1 MSTDRERRKQRAF
14 YLEEKERKEG
24 REERER
30 ERGEGGK
37 TGEGMVE
44 VEEKGEREE
53 DDGEERRNED
63 NEKKVDGREKWN
75 VKEGGEGVSQN
86 GPWCT
91 VRHSGPRSSLLSCP
105 CWSALVFSRSRRSK
119 TAIFFLP
126 RRICGGTKGIACVPL
141 VPVARE
147 LRVHFHPA
155 LIVLD
160 LVNTFPEYGWKV
172 LLRLARGNYKRW
184 CSEECK

>member
-1 MSTDRERRKQRAF
+1 MECERRWR
-14 YLEEKERKEG
+14 G
-24 REERER
+24 
-30 ERGEGGK
+30 ERGY
-37 TGEGMVE
+37 
-44 VEEKGEREE
+44 RA
-53 DDGEERRNED
+53 
-63 NEKKVDGREKWN
+63 KWA
-75 VKEGGEGVSQN
+75 VVHGSTL
-86 GPWCT
+86 GP
-91 VRHSGPRSSLLSCP
+91 SSLLSCP
-105 CWSALVFSRSRRSK
+105 CRSTALVFSRSRRSK

-184 CSEECK
+184 CSDECK